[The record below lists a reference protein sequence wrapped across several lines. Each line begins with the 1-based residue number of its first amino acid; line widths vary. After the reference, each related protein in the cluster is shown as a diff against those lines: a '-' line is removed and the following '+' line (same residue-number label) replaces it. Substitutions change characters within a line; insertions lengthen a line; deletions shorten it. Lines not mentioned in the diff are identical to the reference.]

1 LLSAALSQE
10 IAFLEQNRPI
20 LYRPPAALRARAA
33 EYQHMARDCR
43 SMGVVAALLRIA
55 DRYEALAIQREQ
67 EDEEAEG
74 PVMRMALLTVE
85 NRSES

>member
-1 LLSAALSQE
+1 
-10 IAFLEQNRPI
+10 
-20 LYRPPAALRARAA
+20 
-33 EYQHMARDCR
+33 MARDCR